1 MSEKTKSSQ
10 TRQIRRPW
18 QAPAVDRFHAGS
30 AETGPG
36 ANGETNSLS

>member
-1 MSEKTKSSQ
+1 MTENKMEQVTQ
-10 TRQIRRPW
+10 TRRAW
-18 QAPAVDRFHAGS
+18 KAPAVDRFNAGS

>member
-1 MSEKTKSSQ
+1 MSDKKIGGRIDR
-10 TRQIRRPW
+10 TRKAW
-18 QAPAVDRFHAGS
+18 KVPAVDRFNAGS

>member
-1 MSEKTKSSQ
+1 MTEEQKIAQ
-10 TRQIRRPW
+10 QDEQRQPWTR
-18 QAPAVDRFHAGS
+18 PAVLRFDAGS

>member
-1 MSEKTKSSQ
+1 MTEKKMVGQSDS
-10 TRQIRRPW
+10 TRKAW
-18 QAPAVDRFHAGS
+18 KAPAVDRFNAGS